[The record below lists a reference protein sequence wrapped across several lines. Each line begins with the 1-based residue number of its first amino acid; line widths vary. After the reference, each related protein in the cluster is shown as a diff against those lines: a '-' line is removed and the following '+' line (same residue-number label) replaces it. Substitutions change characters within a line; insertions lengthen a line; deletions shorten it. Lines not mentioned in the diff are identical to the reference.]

1 MKSSRKNYDNLNAGL
16 TLLER
21 VQEIREQA
29 KKSKRHSPDIRTMYG
44 FQVEGNPATWY
55 FFDTAEKRDKK
66 ARLFNVKKFIE
77 PCKNILR
84 SI

>member
-1 MKSSRKNYDNLNAGL
+1 MKRKNYDNLNAEL

-21 VQEIREQA
+21 IQEIREQA
-29 KKSKRHSPDIRTMYG
+29 KKSKRNSPDIRTMYG
-44 FQVEGNPATWY
+44 FQVESNPATLY

-66 ARLFNVKKFIE
+66 ARLFNVKKIIE
-77 PCKNILR
+77 PCKNIQK

>member
-1 MKSSRKNYDNLNAGL
+1 MKRKNYENLNAQL
-16 TLLER
+16 TLREQ

-29 KKSKRHSPDIRTMYG
+29 KKIKYKSPDIEKMYG

-55 FFDTAEKRDKK
+55 YFYSIEKRDKK
-66 ARLFNVKKFIE
+66 AKQFNVKKYFG
-77 PCKNILR
+77 PCKNIQK